1 MSLIDVKI
9 KRLPGNNLP
18 LPEYK
23 TIGSSGFDLSAC
35 IDKEEFLESGQIK
48 LISTGLI
55 FEIPLGYELEIRPR
69 SGLAAKNGISI
80 VNTPGTIDS
89 DYRGEVKI
97 ILINHSKEKF
107 KVMHGDRIAQGVLK
121 TVTHANLIE
130 TTDLSDT
137 IRGEGGFGH
146 TGVSK

>member
-1 MSLIDVKI
+1 MSLIDVKV
-9 KRLPGNNLP
+9 KRIEGNDLP

-23 TIGSSGFDLSAC
+23 TIGSSGFDLSAF
-35 IDKEEFLESGQIK
+35 INKEETLRPGEIK

-55 FEIPLGYELEIRPR
+55 FEIPIGFEIQIRPR

-97 ILINHSKEKF
+97 ILINLSKENFVIKN
-107 KVMHGDRIAQGVLK
+107 GDRIAQAILAPV
-121 TVTHANLIE
+121 VHANLIE
-130 TTDLSDT
+130 ADKLSDT
-137 IRGEGGFGH
+137 KRSSGGFGH
-146 TGVSK
+146 TGV

>member
-9 KRLPGNNLP
+9 KRMGGNNLP
-18 LPEYK
+18 IPEYK
-23 TIGSSGFDLSAC
+23 TIGSSGFDIPAC
-35 IDKEEFLESGQIK
+35 IEKDESIEPGEIK
-48 LISTGLI
+48 TIPTGLI
-55 FEIPLGYELEIRPR
+55 FEIPLGYEMEIRPR

-107 KVMHGDRIAQGVLK
+107 FIKRGDRIAQGVIK
-121 TVTHANLIE
+121 NVIHANFI
-130 TTDLSDT
+130 
-137 IRGEGGFGH
+137 
-146 TGVSK
+146 